1 MIRFVIAAAVAA
13 LAAACVSN
21 TALEQYD
28 VDANATVTR
37 VGDDWDYDAL
47 APEISGFLGV
57 SAESIAV
64 ILSRLASDFDE
75 PDAFIVGGEAA
86 GAAGP
91 GLRYGRGTLVTRDGR
106 RGRVYWQG
114 PSIGWD
120 IGGNASRTF
129 TLVYNLND
137 PNDLFRRF
145 PGVEGSAYL
154 VGGVG
159 VNYQRAEDITLAP
172 IRAGAGLRLGANVGY
187 LAYSRDRN
195 ILPF

>member
-1 MIRFVIAAAVAA
+1 MTRLLMAA
-13 LAAACVSN
+13 LTLLLAACATN
-21 TALEQYD
+21 TTLEQYD
-28 VDANATVTR
+28 VDANATIER
-37 VGDDWDYDAL
+37 VGDDWDYDTL
-47 APEISGFLGV
+47 APEVSSFLGV
-57 SAESIAV
+57 SAENVAV
-64 ILSRLASDFDE
+64 IMARLASDFDE

-91 GLRYGRGTLVTRDGR
+91 GLRYGRGVLVTRDGR
-106 RGRVYWQG
+106 RERVYWQG

-120 IGGNASRTF
+120 LGGNASRTF
-129 TLVYNLND
+129 TLVYNLQYPD
-137 PNDLFRRF
+137 QIFRRF

-154 VGGVG
+154 VGGAG

-172 IRAGAGLRLGANVGY
+172 IRAGVGARLGANVGY

>member
-1 MIRFVIAAAVAA
+1 MLRFVIAAM
-13 LAAACVSN
+13 AAASVGACASN

-28 VDANATVTR
+28 VDANATIER
-37 VGDDWDYDAL
+37 VGDDWDYDTL
-47 APEISGFLGV
+47 TPEISEFLGA
-57 SAESIAV
+57 SAENVAIV
-64 ILSRLASDFDE
+64 LSRLGADFGE
-75 PDAFIVGGEAA
+75 PDAFIAGGEAS

-91 GLRYGRGTLVTRDGR
+91 GLRYGRGTMVTRSGQR
-106 RGRVYWQG
+106 IRVYWQG
-114 PSIGWD
+114 PSIGFD
-120 IGGNASRTF
+120 VGGNASRTF
-129 TLVYNLND
+129 TLVYNLDDAND
-137 PNDLFRRF
+137 VFRRF